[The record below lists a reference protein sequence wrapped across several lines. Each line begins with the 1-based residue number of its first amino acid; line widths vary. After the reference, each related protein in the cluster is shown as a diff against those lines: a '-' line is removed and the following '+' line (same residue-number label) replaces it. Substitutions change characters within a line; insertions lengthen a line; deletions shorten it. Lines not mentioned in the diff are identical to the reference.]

1 MSLPTFPQI
10 DPPLT
15 REGSLNEII
24 ASIAAE
30 ELSLS
35 HILNAE
41 GEKLQ
46 YVLGTLPGL
55 GEAAAFEEV
64 MRVNQSVQD
73 TLSDIMEQQM
83 LLTGKLSAALNAPVL
98 PGPAGPAGPAGAA
111 GPAEGPTGPTGPTGA
126 TGPDGPIGAA
136 GAAGAT
142 GAAGA
147 AGADGA
153 AGATGP
159 DGAAGPAGAT
169 GPDGPIGAA
178 GATGPTG
185 PDGAAGAAGAT
196 GPTGPDGAAGPA
208 GIVGAAG
215 AAGATGA
222 TGPTGPT
229 GAPGPNPTAASAF
242 AANTQG
248 SSILVALG
256 GTPIALPNA
265 QVLSPGITVNAGNTV
280 FTVAEAGT
288 YQISY
293 HVNTTLAL
301 LMGTRLVINGVNS
314 VPSTIAP
321 AVSTSS
327 FENQIKVDLP
337 ANSTVTLQLFTSL
350 AGTAV
355 LVGGG
360 AGASLTII
368 RLDGAGA
375 LSGSQGRGNEHDTDI
390 EVDDA

>member
-1 MSLPTFPQI
+1 MSQPTFPQI

-24 ASIAAE
+24 SSIAME

-55 GEAAAFEEV
+55 DEAAALEEV
-64 MRVNQSVQD
+64 LQVNQSVKD
-73 TLSDIMEQQM
+73 TLSSVMEQQM
-83 LLTGKLSAALNAPVL
+83 ALSAKLSAALKAPTA
-98 PGPAGPAGPAGAA
+98 PGPA
-111 GPAEGPTGPTGPTGA
+111 GPTGPTGPTGPA
-126 TGPDGPIGAA
+126 E
-136 GAAGAT
+136 
-142 GAAGA
+142 
-147 AGADGA
+147 
-153 AGATGP
+153 
-159 DGAAGPAGAT
+159 GAAGPT
-169 GPDGPIGAA
+169 

-185 PDGAAGAAGAT
+185 PDGAEGAAGAA
-196 GPTGPDGAAGPA
+196 GPDGAAGVTGATGPT
-208 GIVGAAG
+208 GAAG

-229 GAPGPNPTAASAF
+229 GAAGPNPTAAAGF

-248 SSILVALG
+248 SSVLVSLG
-256 GTPIALPNA
+256 GSPIPLPND
-265 QVLSPGITVNAGNTV
+265 QLLSPGITANAGNTT
-280 FTVAEAGT
+280 FTVAAAGT

-301 LMGTRLVINGVNS
+301 LMGTRLVINGVNN

-321 AVSTSS
+321 VAATTS
-327 FENQIKVDLP
+327 FENKIKVVLP
-337 ANSTVTLQLFTSL
+337 ANSTITLQMYPIAL
-350 AGTAV
+350 AGTAI
-355 LVGGG
+355 LVGSG

-368 RLDGAGA
+368 RLEESGTAAG
-375 LSGSQGRGNEHDTDI
+375 SGSEHDI
-390 EVDDA
+390 ERPIEDE

>member
-55 GEAAAFEEV
+55 EEAAAFEEV

-73 TLSDIMEQQM
+73 TLSGIMEQQM
-83 LLTGKLSAALNAPVL
+83 LLASKLSAAMAAPVL
-98 PGPAGPAGPAGAA
+98 PGPTGPAGPAGAQGPAEGPAGPAGPTGPTGADGPAGAAGAEGPAGAA
-111 GPAEGPTGPTGPTGA
+111 GPAGAQGPAGPTGAAGADGPTGPDGPAGPTGPTGPTGA
-126 TGPDGPIGAA
+126 PGAAGVTGPDGP
-136 GAAGAT
+136 T
-142 GAAGA
+142 GPA
-147 AGADGA
+147 
-153 AGATGP
+153 GP
-159 DGAAGPAGAT
+159 DGAPGAAGTTGPAG
-169 GPDGPIGAA
+169 P
-178 GATGPTG
+178 
-185 PDGAAGAAGAT
+185 AGAAGAT
-196 GPTGPDGAAGPA
+196 GPQ
-208 GIVGAAG
+208 GAAG
-215 AAGATGA
+215 AAG
-222 TGPTGPT
+222 
-229 GAPGPNPTAASAF
+229 PNPTATAAF

-248 SSILVALG
+248 STIAVALG
-256 GTPIALPNA
+256 GTPIPLPNA
-265 QVLSPGITVNAGNTV
+265 QVFSPDITAGAGSTV
-280 FTVAEAGT
+280 FTVATAGT

-301 LMGTRLVINGVNS
+301 LMGTRLVINGVNNTA
-314 VPSTIAP
+314 STIAP
-321 AVSTSS
+321 VVSASH
-327 FENQIKVDLP
+327 FENQIKITLP
-337 ANSTVTLQLFTSL
+337 ANSTVTLQLYPAAI

-355 LVGGG
+355 LVGSG

-368 RLDGAGA
+368 RL
-375 LSGSQGRGNEHDTDI
+375 S
-390 EVDDA
+390 